1 MLLCILA
8 KLCKYE
14 VPSQFGCHSK
24 SRLEILCKE
33 PVSKCPASTPFLE
46 WFPEDENL
54 GQNVIVHLRILKYS
68 KYLNLVAI
76 QIKTFA
82 PEGILTSLR
91 SYIASQGAWQV

>member
-1 MLLCILA
+1 MYLGIWFE
-8 KLCKYE
+8 YGG
-14 VPSQFGCHSK
+14 SSHSDHG
-24 SRLEILCKE
+24 RQNRFEILCKE

-54 GQNVIVHLRILKYS
+54 GQNDIVHLRILKYS

-91 SYIASQGAWQV
+91 SYIASKGAWQV